1 MTGIIL
7 MIVGALVLGI
17 GIYVFSTNSK
27 PNIELAA
34 NNEDGRV
41 EVNKDSLPN
50 QTSSNIEQPLVEVR
64 NGLLPKVQPKDTE
77 LEKVIEM
84 AIADGVLTANEREL
98 IKQTALSKG
107 VDYVKVLDD
116 VEKRV
121 KLLEI
126 DSETEL
132 VDLNEKNGLDF
143 EKFIVQ
149 KFNTEI
155 FKIKE
160 WAGDKFV
167 KGVYAENTQHPDL
180 LMQFT
185 GYKQSLEFAVECKW
199 RQKPYM
205 KGIEFSTP
213 EQLKRYKD
221 YAKKKNV
228 LVYMAL
234 GLGGKGGSPEKL
246 YIVPLKD
253 ISEPFILLTELKKYE
268 KNVGANFFFDYKKG
282 DLK

>member
-1 MTGIIL
+1 